1 MKRTEQVNSI
11 ATQSITPRR
20 KRRASKKKSATLTR
34 ADVNLIVNRKFAQTL
49 EKKFFDATF
58 AFSAG
63 TAAGQFPSSDGW
75 IEDLSDMTQG
85 VGITQRVGDRIA
97 PTSLEFRWLIFTPN
111 AAGLITGLL
120 FFRMV
125 IFIWTADGTPT
136 IGDILTSG
144 TTPFE
149 NLISPFTHNTKENRK
164 ILFDQTILLFDSF
177 SSAVRTTNNNSTGK
191 VVIPL
196 GKFQKQMGTCKI

>member
-1 MKRTEQVNSI
+1 
-11 ATQSITPRR
+11 
-20 KRRASKKKSATLTR
+20 
-34 ADVNLIVNRKFAQTL
+34 L

-111 AAGLITGLL
+111 AAGLITGL

-144 TTPFE
+144 TNPFE
-149 NLISPFTHNTKENRK
+149 NLISPLR
-164 ILFDQTILLFDSF
+164 TIRRRIGRYYLIKLYCYFDSF

-196 GKFQKQMGTCKI
+196 GKFQNKWGPVRYDAAGTTGQRKIWWLGLSNIADASVSQMWNTYFYSRLNFYDA

>member
-75 IEDLSDMTQG
+75 IEDLSGLG
-85 VGITQRVGDRIA
+85 VGITQRVA

-111 AAGLITGLL
+111 AAGLITGL

-177 SSAVRTTNNNSTGK
+177 SSAVRTSTGSSDTF
-191 VVIPL
+191 
-196 GKFQKQMGTCKI
+196 G

>member
-1 MKRTEQVNSI
+1 
-11 ATQSITPRR
+11 
-20 KRRASKKKSATLTR
+20 
-34 ADVNLIVNRKFAQTL
+34 
-49 EKKFFDATF
+49 
-58 AFSAG
+58 
-63 TAAGQFPSSDGW
+63 
-75 IEDLSDMTQG
+75 
-85 VGITQRVGDRIA
+85 
-97 PTSLEFRWLIFTPN
+97 LIFTPN
-111 AAGLITGLL
+111 AAGLITGL

-191 VVIPL
+191 VVILWVNFKNKWGPVRYDAAGTTGQRKIWWL
-196 GKFQKQMGTCKI
+196 GLSNIADASVSQMWNTYFYSRLNFYDA

>member
-1 MKRTEQVNSI
+1 
-11 ATQSITPRR
+11 
-20 KRRASKKKSATLTR
+20 
-34 ADVNLIVNRKFAQTL
+34 
-49 EKKFFDATF
+49 
-58 AFSAG
+58 
-63 TAAGQFPSSDGW
+63 
-75 IEDLSDMTQG
+75 MTQG

-111 AAGLITGLL
+111 AAGLITGL

-149 NLISPFTHNTKENRK
+149 NLISPLR
-164 ILFDQTILLFDSF
+164 TIRRRIGRYYLIKHIAIRF
-177 SSAVRTTNNNSTGK
+177 V
-191 VVIPL
+191 
-196 GKFQKQMGTCKI
+196 

>member
-1 MKRTEQVNSI
+1 
-11 ATQSITPRR
+11 
-20 KRRASKKKSATLTR
+20 
-34 ADVNLIVNRKFAQTL
+34 
-49 EKKFFDATF
+49 
-58 AFSAG
+58 
-63 TAAGQFPSSDGW
+63 
-75 IEDLSDMTQG
+75 
-85 VGITQRVGDRIA
+85 
-97 PTSLEFRWLIFTPN
+97 
-111 AAGLITGLL
+111 
-120 FFRMV
+120 MV

-196 GKFQKQMGTCKI
+196 GKFQNKWGPVRYDAAGTTGQRKIWWLGLSNYC

>member
-1 MKRTEQVNSI
+1 
-11 ATQSITPRR
+11 
-20 KRRASKKKSATLTR
+20 
-34 ADVNLIVNRKFAQTL
+34 L

-111 AAGLITGLL
+111 AAGLITGL

-125 IFIWTADGTPT
+125 IFIWTADGTYDRGY
-136 IGDILTSG
+136 IDKWYK
-144 TTPFE
+144 PFE
-149 NLISPFTHNTKENRK
+149 NLISPLR
-164 ILFDQTILLFDSF
+164 TIRRRIGRYYLIKLYCYSIRLV
-177 SSAVRTTNNNSTGK
+177 A
-191 VVIPL
+191 L
-196 GKFQKQMGTCKI
+196 

>member
-63 TAAGQFPSSDGW
+63 TAAGQFQA
-75 IEDLSDMTQG
+75 LM
-85 VGITQRVGDRIA
+85 VGLKNCPI
-97 PTSLEFRWLIFTPN
+97 
-111 AAGLITGLL
+111 
-120 FFRMV
+120 
-125 IFIWTADGTPT
+125 
-136 IGDILTSG
+136 
-144 TTPFE
+144 
-149 NLISPFTHNTKENRK
+149 
-164 ILFDQTILLFDSF
+164 
-177 SSAVRTTNNNSTGK
+177 
-191 VVIPL
+191 
-196 GKFQKQMGTCKI
+196 